1 MMMSK
6 QDKKVLFF
14 DVDGTLVSEAKKDIP
29 QSTVDALIRAMD
41 RGHLVFV
48 NSGRPRCMLDFL
60 ERLLP
65 ADGFLCGCGTQIV
78 VRGESRFHRTIPA
91 RRREEIKR
99 LILDCGLDGW
109 LEGESGVWFREG
121 ETRMEQILLLKDT
134 MRQDYEL
141 LLGWDREDCIF
152 DKFCVLA
159 DEQSDRERFF
169 ASISDMDSID
179 RGNGM
184 YECMPKGCSKATA
197 MDWVLK
203 EYGLPLEN
211 AYVFGDSTN
220 DIPMFEFA
228 PNRIAM
234 GDHAPELDQFRP
246 FVTKTVEE
254 GGVAWAMEQ
263 LGII

>member
-1 MMMSK
+1 MMKSR
-6 QDKKVLFF
+6 QDRKALFF

-29 QSTVDALIRAMD
+29 ESTVNALIRAME

-60 ERLLP
+60 EKLLP

-78 VRGESRFHRTIPA
+78 VKGESRFRRTISPE
-91 RRREEIKR
+91 RGEEIR
-99 LILDCGLDGW
+99 RAIEECGLDGW
-109 LEGESGVWFREG
+109 LEGEDGVWFRDG
-121 ETRMEQILLLKDT
+121 EPRMERMLAVQEN
-134 MRQDYEL
+134 MRRDYEL
-141 LLGWDREDCIF
+141 LLGWENCTF

-159 DEQSDRERFF
+159 DESSDRERFF
-169 ASISDMDSID
+169 DSIRDMDVID

-184 YECMPKGCSKATA
+184 YECVPAGCSKATA
-197 MDWVLK
+197 MEWVLK
-203 EYGLPLEN
+203 EYGLPLES

-234 GDHAPELDQFRP
+234 GDHAPELDRFRP